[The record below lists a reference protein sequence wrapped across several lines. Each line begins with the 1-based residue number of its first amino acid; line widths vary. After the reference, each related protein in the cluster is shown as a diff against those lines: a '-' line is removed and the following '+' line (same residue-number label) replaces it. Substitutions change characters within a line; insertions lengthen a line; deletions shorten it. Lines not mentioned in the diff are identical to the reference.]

1 MIFLAEHPPLE
12 PNDARVPKHSRYWKN
27 DPLPPHLAAARLGGG
42 AGRGG
47 RVTPHRA
54 HRSGHQP
61 LLYTAIIQPLDM

>member
-1 MIFLAEHPPLE
+1 LFLLLMIYALNSLE

-61 LLYTAIIQPLDM
+61 LLYTNY